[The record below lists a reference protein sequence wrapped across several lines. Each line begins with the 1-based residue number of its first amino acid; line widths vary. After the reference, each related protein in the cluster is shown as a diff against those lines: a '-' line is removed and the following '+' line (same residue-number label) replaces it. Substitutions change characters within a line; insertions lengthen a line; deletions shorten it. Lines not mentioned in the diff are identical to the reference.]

1 MWVSASLLFRSLSAD
16 VFAFLGLLS
25 LESPVMNKLLS
36 ALLVGGLCI
45 MGAILFFLAGTG
57 IWEKNYFL
65 SSYSSLMGIL
75 LHPSFRGV
83 VNGRGVLEIFLAITM
98 IGSDT
103 NPSTPSRVPPQ

>member
-16 VFAFLGLLS
+16 VCAFLGLLS
-25 LESPVMNKLLS
+25 LELPVMNKLVS
-36 ALLVGGLCI
+36 ALLVVVLCI
-45 MGAILFFLAGTG
+45 MGAILFYLPWTG

-65 SSYSSLMGIL
+65 AHYPSLMRIL

-83 VNGRGVLEIFLAITM
+83 VSGLGVLDIFLAITM

-103 NPSTPSRVPPQ
+103 NPSTPSRVPRQ